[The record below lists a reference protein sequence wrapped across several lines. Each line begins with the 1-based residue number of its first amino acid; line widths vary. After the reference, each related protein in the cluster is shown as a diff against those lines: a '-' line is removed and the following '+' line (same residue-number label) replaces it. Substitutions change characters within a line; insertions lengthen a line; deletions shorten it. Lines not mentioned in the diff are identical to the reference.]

1 MKLADALL
9 LKSLERVR
17 VVAGS
22 AGLSRKVHGIHVV
35 DFPNP
40 IPWVRDGQ
48 ILLTTGYAW
57 PHDPS
62 SLRTL
67 IHDLNACHLAAV
79 GLAVPGFFEAMPA
92 AACEMANDLGLPL
105 FEIPW
110 ADSFG
115 QVLHEV
121 YSAILAEQ
129 YGMIRRSEEI
139 HRGLTYAAVEA
150 TSLQDLIS
158 TLGNQLNR
166 AVTFEDPEG
175 HVLAYHSVDRQE
187 DAIRRATLEQG
198 RSAQIYDDW
207 LEQNGLGRLVRASVR
222 PIQIPGAPELGIK
235 RRVVCPVRIKQ
246 ELVGLVWIIE
256 GANPLSELD
265 TRAAEHAAVVAALH
279 IAHQRSLTAVEA
291 RLGYSFLDALL
302 EGRFHASPQAIERA
316 QLLGFDSNAAYH
328 VGMLILEITL
338 PLSDE
343 NFLRRER
350 LAERLRRRLRDLNL
364 PALVSLSHNRIPFLL
379 PAGYPP
385 ETFWDTLA
393 EPDITFVVSR
403 AYRGPSGMQRAYEEI
418 CALLPH
424 FKPGN
429 WYRYEQ
435 VLVPRLLLGDPTA
448 RAPFLDDLFGA
459 LRATRHG
466 EQLEKTLLAWTR
478 GGFRLKQTA
487 QSLCV
492 HPKTV
497 SYRLERCAEL
507 CGLDLAS
514 PDTRFRLQLAVQIL
528 ALSDNL
534 LPGSLSV

>member
-1 MKLADALL
+1 MKLADALT
-9 LKSLERVR
+9 LKALERVR
-17 VVAGS
+17 VVAGA
-22 AGLSRKVHGIHVV
+22 AGLVREVLGIHVV

-40 IPWVRDGQ
+40 IPWVRNGQ

-57 PHDPS
+57 PHDPG

-67 IHDLNACHLAAV
+67 IRDLDACHLAGV

-92 AACEMANDLGLPL
+92 AACQSAEDVGLPL

-115 QVLHEV
+115 QVLQEV

-129 YGMIRRSEEI
+129 YNLIKRSEEI

-158 TLGNQLNR
+158 TLGYQLNR

-175 HVLAYHSVDRQE
+175 RVLAYHTIDIQE
-187 DAIRRATLEQG
+187 DAIRRTTLQQG

-207 LEQNGLGRLVRASVR
+207 LEQQSYSRIIRASVR
-222 PIQIPGAPELGIK
+222 PIQIPGAPELGIT

-256 GANPLSELD
+256 GTNPLSELD
-265 TRAAEHAAVVAALH
+265 MRAAEHAAVVAALH
-279 IAHQRSLTAVEA
+279 IAHQRSLAAVEA
-291 RLGYSFLDALL
+291 RLGYSFLDSLL
-302 EGRFHASPQAIERA
+302 EGRFQPLAQATERA
-316 QLLGFDSNAAYH
+316 HMLGFDSAAVYR
-328 VGMLILEITL
+328 VGIFVLDVAV
-338 PLSDE
+338 PLSNE
-343 NFLRRER
+343 SFLRRER
-350 LAERLRRRLRDLNL
+350 LAERLRRWLREIEL
-364 PALVSLSHNRIPFLL
+364 PALVSLSHNQIPFLL
-379 PAGYPP
+379 PANQPADP
-385 ETFWDTLA
+385 LWEALA
-393 EPDITFVVSR
+393 EPDITLVVSR
-403 AYRGPSGMQRAYEEI
+403 AHKGAPGVQRAYEEV

-424 FKPGN
+424 LTPGH

-435 VLVPRLLLGDPTA
+435 VLVPRILMGDETA
-448 RAPFLDDLFGA
+448 RVPFLDDLFGA
-459 LRATRHG
+459 LRIVKHG
-466 EQLEKTLLAWTR
+466 EQLIETLLAWAKA
-478 GGFRLKQTA
+478 GFRLKQTA
-487 QSLCV
+487 QNLCV

-507 CGLDLAS
+507 GGLTLDD

-528 ALSDNL
+528 S
-534 LPGSLSV
+534 LPDKKQRPTISG